1 MDRRRFLGSSL
12 TASAGVLAG
21 SRLASAR
28 AVGAN
33 DRIRVGVIG
42 TGGRARGLMRQLKDL
57 PGAQM
62 VAVADV
68 YEPRVLEAAE
78 VAGGAPARH
87 LDYRR
92 ILDDKEIDAVLIGA
106 PDHWHKT
113 MTLDAVAAG
122 KDVYV
127 EKPVSHSIEEG
138 EAMVKAVEASTQVVQ
153 TGTQQRSWE
162 HFILGKQIVD
172 SGKLGRVTFVQTY
185 WYQLATGPIAPKR
198 PGGRG
203 LPEIDTGKLD
213 WKRWLGAAPDQPFV
227 AERFLRW
234 RHFKD
239 FGGGML
245 TDLLTHWI
253 DVVHWYMGVT
263 TPVSA
268 VTTAHNYLMK
278 TWEWPDAATATLE
291 YPKDFLVTHTGTY
304 GSSIDDGGLEFRGDQ
319 ATLKVDRERLLV
331 FNEESRRSGWRNTPE
346 PEIAIRS
353 QGDGSV
359 AHLRNWLDCIRTRKT
374 PNASIRVGHEAV
386 RAAHIA
392 NAAIAAGGRV
402 RFEEKTGKLSRG
414 LS

>member
-12 TASAGVLAG
+12 TASAGLLARP
-21 SRLASAR
+21 RLASAR
-28 AVGAN
+28 PLGAN

-42 TGGRARGLMRQLKDL
+42 TGARARGLMRQLKDL

-62 VAVADV
+62 VAVSDV
-68 YEPRVLEAAE
+68 YEPRMLEAGE
-78 VAGGAPARH
+78 IAGGGPAQH

-113 MTLDAVAAG
+113 MTLDALAAG

-138 EAMVKAVEASTQVVQ
+138 EAMVRAVEASRQVVQ

-185 WYQLATGPIAPKR
+185 WYQLATG
-198 PGGRG
+198 RG
-203 LPEIDTGKLD
+203 LPEIDTSKLD
-213 WKRWLGAAPDQPFV
+213 WKRWLGSAPDQPFV

-253 DVVHWYMGVT
+253 DVVHWYLGVT
-263 TPVSA
+263 TPQSA

-278 TWEWPDAATATLE
+278 TWEWPDAATANLE

-304 GSSIDDGGLEFRGDQ
+304 GCSIDDCGLEFRGDQ

-346 PEIAIRS
+346 PEIAVRS

-359 AHLRNWLDCIRTRKT
+359 AHLRNWLDCIRSRKT
-374 PNASIRVGHEAV
+374 PNASMRVGHEAV

-392 NAAIAAGGRV
+392 NAAIAAGARGR
-402 RFEEKTGKLSRG
+402 FDEKNGRG
-414 LS
+414 LRG